1 MATVPAP
8 KRGEI
13 WLVDFDPAV
22 GAEIRK
28 LRPALV
34 ISVDAIGRLPLRM
47 IVPITDWKA
56 QYEHYPW
63 FVELTESPSN
73 APSADV
79 DGMVSWN
86 FKHMVRLDKIRLF
99 NAVNAE
105 SGHRVLNILSPRGV
119 TTYEGS

>member
-22 GAEIRK
+22 GAEIGK

-63 FVELTESPSN
+63 FVELSASPSN
-73 APSADV
+73 ELVKHSGAD
-79 DGMVSWN
+79 S
-86 FKHMVRLDKIRLF
+86 FQTK
-99 NAVNAE
+99 
-105 SGHRVLNILSPRGV
+105 
-119 TTYEGS
+119 

>member
-8 KRGEI
+8 RRGEI

-34 ISVDAIGRLPLRM
+34 ISVDTIGRLPLRM

-56 QYEHYPW
+56 QYAQYPW
-63 FVELTESPSN
+63 FVELPASPSN
-73 APSADV
+73 GLMKRSGADAFQTKSISLSRFVSLLGAVTAAELDEVSSAV
-79 DGMVSWN
+79 ALCVGIS
-86 FKHMVRLDKIRLF
+86 
-99 NAVNAE
+99 
-105 SGHRVLNILSPRGV
+105 
-119 TTYEGS
+119 